1 MDKITHEIRRD
12 HWATLV
18 LECNNSGMSKKAWM
32 EAHHINEKQF
42 YYWQRRLRKEAAC
55 ELKET
60 ALSAAAPAV
69 NFAEISLPP
78 ATQTVPVVNEA
89 PAVRVDAVLRA
100 GNMTLEVSNSLSP
113 ALLAALLQ
121 VMAHAQ

>member
-55 ELKET
+55 ELKGA
-60 ALSAAAPAV
+60 ALSAAVPSVA
-69 NFAEISLPP
+69 FAEIPFPS
-78 ATQTVPVVNEA
+78 ATETAPVVNEA
-89 PAVRVDAVLRA
+89 PAVRADAVLRA
-100 GNMTLEVSNSLSP
+100 GYMTLEVSNSLSP
-113 ALLAALLQ
+113 VILATLLQ